1 MGPWSDSAEKF
12 STLALSPKRFGQ
24 IREVSGL
31 PRGRRVFIM
40 SLTIKIGVDMRFVLL
55 CCGWLTLALIA
66 GPADAAVELKQLYQ
80 SSVAVSSQA
89 ANERE
94 QALQTALRQAL
105 LKISGDDSLLDSPSV
120 KQAMRSVRDYV
131 VQYGYRQEDELLL
144 WAQFDQEKINQL
156 IQQAGSGIWSNLRP
170 ELLIWLAIEDESLQ
184 RQLIASGD
192 ETVFVQQLKN
202 AAASRGLP
210 IKLPLLDLN
219 DNMSISVLDVWGR
232 FDDQLAFAS
241 VRYSPDG
248 MVIARVFQADSAV
261 TTDRWMLDWTL
272 QLGELRWRGEVTGMD
287 RSGLGAKLIADL
299 STRLAQ
305 RYRIGAE
312 VEQFNTWRLQVY
324 DLADLIQVIRA
335 EQLLSSLPAVSSV
348 QLIAFGGNRAEFELG
363 LKADPAR
370 IMQAIDLSKQMR
382 PVSGPDDSTA
392 ELSAPRYRWVQ
403 TE

>member
-1 MGPWSDSAEKF
+1 
-12 STLALSPKRFGQ
+12 
-24 IREVSGL
+24 
-31 PRGRRVFIM
+31 
-40 SLTIKIGVDMRFVLL
+40 MRFVLL

-66 GPADAAVELKQLYQ
+66 SPAHAAVELQQLYQ

-89 ANERE
+89 ANERN
-94 QALQTALRQAL
+94 QALQAALRQAL
-105 LKISGDDSLLDSPSV
+105 LKISGDDSLFEQPSV
-120 KQAMRSVRDYV
+120 QQALRSVRDYV

-144 WAQFDQEKINQL
+144 WAQFDREKVNQL

-170 ELLIWLAIEDESLQ
+170 EILIWLAIEDESLQ

-192 ETVFVQQLKN
+192 ETVFVQQLRN

-232 FDDQLAFAS
+232 FEHQLEFAS
-241 VRYSPDG
+241 IRYSPDG

-299 STRLAQ
+299 STRLAK

-312 VEQFNTWRLQVY
+312 VEKISSWRIQVY

-335 EQLLSSLPAVSSV
+335 EQLLSSLPSVNSV
-348 QLIAFGGNRAEFELG
+348 QLVTFGRNRAEFELS
-363 LKADPAR
+363 LKAEPAR

-382 PVSGPDDSTA
+382 PISAPENSTA
-392 ELSAPRYRWVQ
+392 EKHTPSYRWVQ
-403 TE
+403 SE